1 MADAERRQAGD
12 RGGNMSSELTVTIFQ
27 CRGEGGATAHGP
39 SDGPGGAPLGRSTAE
54 TQVPMGKDMLT
65 DKATYSATKAI
76 GVYGFCNAQTGGRQ
90 EDVVNGGAGVL
101 DPPIDMAVG

>member
-1 MADAERRQAGD
+1 
-12 RGGNMSSELTVTIFQ
+12 
-27 CRGEGGATAHGP
+27 
-39 SDGPGGAPLGRSTAE
+39 
-54 TQVPMGKDMLT
+54 MGKDMLT